1 MGIELISEANPDDS
15 RLSIEPPTQVSRRDV
30 VGSPRIRLRGIG
42 PELKEQAWESDCHI
56 RIGRLPSM
64 EVQTGDP
71 SISRIHAE
79 VVLDEKGWTVRDL
92 GSTNGTYL
100 NGLRVGPSG
109 QRLQRCDLLQCG
121 ALVLFVEGMI
131 DHPGIALEKPRY
143 FVEASARQSWEE
155 AVDYLTLDDTRRTHP
170 GEHLMTL
177 LRAGHHFSHL
187 ASPEDWYRICLQDVA
202 LALDAQRGAIVLVG
216 PQEDSISVE
225 AVYSVKSRRAKDAYF
240 SRTATRRCL
249 ARGESLLC
257 SNVKN
262 DAELLGAPSVANG
275 AMSSIICALLRSPR
289 KHLGV
294 LHLSRGF
301 SQEPFTED
309 DLRLADAM
317 AVNLSEAVESG
328 QRVQEKREELF
339 LQTVVALAQ
348 AIEMRDEYTGGHTRR
363 VANYSLLLAEKLQ
376 LTPGEKRVLR
386 VGAPIHDIGKI
397 GVDDAILRKRD
408 KLTAAEFNHLKT
420 HTLKGA
426 AILETIPDL
435 KEAVPIA
442 RNHHERWDGDGY
454 PDKLAGEQIPR
465 LARIVAVADA
475 FDAMTSDRPYRNSMT
490 PTEAFDKIERAS
502 GTQLDPECAQ
512 AFLGLRSRIEKLLQE
527 RCSVSGPHH
536 LSSASGAGSKV

>member
-1 MGIELISEANPDDS
+1 
-15 RLSIEPPTQVSRRDV
+15 
-30 VGSPRIRLRGIG
+30 
-42 PELKEQAWESDCHI
+42 
-56 RIGRLPSM
+56 
-64 EVQTGDP
+64 
-71 SISRIHAE
+71 
-79 VVLDEKGWTVRDL
+79 
-92 GSTNGTYL
+92 
-100 NGLRVGPSG
+100 
-109 QRLQRCDLLQCG
+109 
-121 ALVLFVEGMI
+121 
-131 DHPGIALEKPRY
+131 
-143 FVEASARQSWEE
+143 
-155 AVDYLTLDDTRRTHP
+155 
-170 GEHLMTL
+170 
-177 LRAGHHFSHL
+177 
-187 ASPEDWYRICLQDVA
+187 
-202 LALDAQRGAIVLVG
+202 
-216 PQEDSISVE
+216 
-225 AVYSVKSRRAKDAYF
+225 
-240 SRTATRRCL
+240 
-249 ARGESLLC
+249 
-257 SNVKN
+257 
-262 DAELLGAPSVANG
+262 
-275 AMSSIICALLRSPR
+275 MSSIICALLRSPR
-289 KHLGV
+289 RHLGV

-317 AVNLSEAVESG
+317 AVNLSEAVETG
-328 QRVQEKREELF
+328 QQVQEKREELF

-363 VANYSLLLAEKLQ
+363 VADYSLLLAEKLR

-502 GTQLDPECAQ
+502 GTQLDPECAH
-512 AFLGLRSRIEKLLQE
+512 AFLGLRPRIEKLLQE
-527 RCSVSGPHH
+527 RAPVPGPQHLFRVSD
-536 LSSASGAGSKV
+536 AGSKVQRLDHGK

>member
-1 MGIELISEANPDDS
+1 ME
-15 RLSIEPPTQVSRRDV
+15 
-30 VGSPRIRLRGIG
+30 SPRIRLRGIG
-42 PELKEQAWESDCHI
+42 PELKERSWESDRHI
-56 RIGRLPSM
+56 RIGRLSSM
-64 EVQTGDP
+64 EVQTPDP

-79 VVLDEKGWTVRDL
+79 IVLDEKGWTVRDL

-100 NGLRVGPSG
+100 NGLRVGPIG
-109 QRLQRCDLLQCG
+109 HRLQRCDLLQCG
-121 ALVLFVEGMI
+121 TLVLFVESMI
-131 DHPGIALEKPRY
+131 DNAPLMADKPRY

-155 AVDYLTLDDTRRTHP
+155 AVDYLTLDSTRRTHP

-187 ASPEDWYRICLQDVA
+187 ASAENWYRICLQDVA
-202 LALDAQRGAIVLVG
+202 LALDAQRGAILLAG
-216 PQEDSISVE
+216 ENPDMMRTE
-225 AVYSVKSRRAKDAYF
+225 AVYSAKLCRAKGAYF
-240 SRTATRRCL
+240 SKTAARRCL
-249 ARGESLLC
+249 TRGESLLC
-257 SNVKN
+257 SNVKT
-262 DAELLGAPSVANG
+262 DAELLESASVANG
-275 AMSSIICALLRSPR
+275 AMSSIICALLRTPQR
-289 KHLGV
+289 PLGV
-294 LHLSRGF
+294 LHLSRSF
-301 SQEPFTED
+301 SQEPFTQD

-317 AVNLSEAVESG
+317 ALNLSEAVDSG

-363 VANYSLLLAEKLQ
+363 VADYSLLLAEKLR
-376 LTPGEKRVLR
+376 LSAEEKRVLR

-408 KLTAAEFNHLKT
+408 QLTAAEFNHLKT

-435 KEAVPIA
+435 KDAVPIA

-454 PDKLAGEQIPR
+454 PDKLAEEQIPR

-475 FDAMTSDRPYRNSMT
+475 FDAMTSDRPYRSSLS

-512 AFLGLRSRIEKLLQE
+512 AFLSLRPKIERLLEE
-527 RCSVSGPHH
+527 RS
-536 LSSASGAGSKV
+536 LASGIRLPKFSKSPEV

>member
-1 MGIELISEANPDDS
+1 M
-15 RLSIEPPTQVSRRDV
+15 
-30 VGSPRIRLRGIG
+30 GSPRIRLRGIG
-42 PELKEQAWESDCHI
+42 PELKERAWESDRHI

-79 VVLDEKGWTVRDL
+79 VILDEKGWTVRDL

-109 QRLQRCDLLQCG
+109 QRLHRCDLLQCG
-121 ALVLFVEGMI
+121 SLILFVEGMA
-131 DHPGIALEKPRY
+131 DHPGVIADKPRY

-177 LRAGHHFSHL
+177 LRAGHHFSHS

-202 LALDAQRGAIVLVG
+202 LALHAQRGAIVLVG
-216 PQEDSISVE
+216 PHDDSLRVE
-225 AVYSVKSRRAKDAYF
+225 AVYSAKPRRAKDVYF

-262 DAELLGAPSVANG
+262 DAELLDAPSVANG
-275 AMSSIICALLRSPR
+275 AMSSIICALLRSSR
-289 KHLGV
+289 RHLGV

-317 AVNLSEAVESG
+317 AVNLSEAVESC

-363 VANYSLLLAEKLQ
+363 VADYSLLLAEKLR
-376 LTPGEKRVLR
+376 LTPSEKRVLR
-386 VGAPIHDIGKI
+386 VGAPVHDIGKI

-435 KEAVPIA
+435 NEAVSIA
-442 RNHHERWDGDGY
+442 RNHHERWDGEGY
-454 PDKLAGEQIPR
+454 PDKLDGERIPR

-475 FDAMTSDRPYRNSMT
+475 FDAMTSDRPYRRSMT
-490 PTEAFDKIERAS
+490 PTEAFDKIGQAS
-502 GTQLDPECAQ
+502 GTQLDPECAH
-512 AFLGLRSRIEKLLQE
+512 AFTALRPRIEKLLQE
-527 RCSVSGPHH
+527 RGPITTPRH
-536 LSSASGAGSKV
+536 LSEAQDFVSKVPEA

>member
-1 MGIELISEANPDDS
+1 M
-15 RLSIEPPTQVSRRDV
+15 
-30 VGSPRIRLRGIG
+30 GSPRIRLRGIG
-42 PELKEQAWESDCHI
+42 PEFKEKSWESDRHI
-56 RIGRLPSM
+56 RIGRLSSM
-64 EVQTGDP
+64 EVQTPDP

-79 VVLDEKGWTVRDL
+79 IVLDEKGWTVRDL

-100 NGLRVGPSG
+100 NGLRVGPIG
-109 QRLQRCDLLQCG
+109 HRLHRCDLVQCG
-121 ALVLFVEGMI
+121 TLVLFVESMTDYAAFMG
-131 DHPGIALEKPRY
+131 EKPRY

-155 AVDYLTLDDTRRTHP
+155 AVDYLTLDATRRTHP

-187 ASPEDWYRICLQDVA
+187 ASAEDWYRICLQDVA

-216 PQEDSISVE
+216 EDAETMKAE
-225 AVYSVKSRRAKDAYF
+225 AVYSAKACRSKAAYF
-240 SRTATRRCL
+240 SKTAARRCL
-249 ARGESLLC
+249 SRGESLLC

-262 DAELLGAPSVANG
+262 DAELLESASVANG
-275 AMSSIICALLRSPR
+275 AMSSIICALLRTPQR
-289 KHLGV
+289 LLGV
-294 LHLSRGF
+294 LHLSRSF
-301 SQEPFTED
+301 SQEPFTQD
-309 DLRLADAM
+309 DLRLGDAM
-317 AVNLSEAVESG
+317 ALNLSEAVESG

-363 VANYSLLLAEKLQ
+363 VADYSMLLAEKLG
-376 LTPGEKRVLR
+376 LSSGEMRVLR

-435 KEAVPIA
+435 KDAVTIA
-442 RNHHERWDGDGY
+442 RNHHERWDGNGY
-454 PDKLAGEQIPR
+454 PDKLIGEQIPR

-475 FDAMTSDRPYRNSMT
+475 FDAMTSDRPYRSSLS
-490 PTEAFDKIERAS
+490 PTEAFDIIERAT
-502 GTQLDPECAQ
+502 GTQLDPECAK
-512 AFLGLRSRIEKLLQE
+512 AFLCLRPRIERLLQE
-527 RCSVSGPHH
+527 RG
-536 LSSASGAGSKV
+536 SAAWISPPKFPNHPVTP

>member
-1 MGIELISEANPDDS
+1 M
-15 RLSIEPPTQVSRRDV
+15 
-30 VGSPRIRLRGIG
+30 GSPRIRLRGIG
-42 PELKEQAWESDCHI
+42 PELKERSWESDRQI
-56 RIGRLPSM
+56 RIGRLASM
-64 EVQTGDP
+64 EVQTPDP

-79 VVLDEKGWTVRDL
+79 IILDEKGWTVRDL

-100 NGLRVGPSG
+100 NGLRVGPTG
-109 QRLQRCDLLQCG
+109 QRLRRCDLVQCG
-121 ALVLFVEGMI
+121 TLVLFVENLTEN
-131 DHPGIALEKPRY
+131 PGLVGEKPR
-143 FVEASARQSWEE
+143 FLIEACARQTWEE
-155 AVDYLTLDDTRRTHP
+155 AVDYLTLDATRRTHP

-202 LALDAQRGAIVLVG
+202 VALDAQRGAIVLVG
-216 PQEDSISVE
+216 DNLETMNVE
-225 AVYSVKSRRAKDAYF
+225 AVYSAKRCRTKDAYY
-240 SRTATRRCL
+240 SKTAARRCL
-249 ARGESLLC
+249 SRGETLLC

-262 DAELLGAPSVANG
+262 DAELLESASVANG
-275 AMSSIICALLRSPR
+275 AMSSIICALLRTPQR
-289 KHLGV
+289 ALGV
-294 LHLSRGF
+294 LHLSRSF
-301 SQEPFTED
+301 SQEPFTPE

-317 AVNLSEAVESG
+317 AINLSEAVESG
-328 QRVQEKREELF
+328 QRIQEKREELF

-363 VANYSLLLAEKLQ
+363 VADYSLLLAEKLR
-376 LTPGEKRVLR
+376 LPHAEKRVLGI
-386 VGAPIHDIGKI
+386 GAPIHDIGKI

-435 KEAVPIA
+435 KDAVPIA

-475 FDAMTSDRPYRNSMT
+475 FDAMTSDRPYRNSLT

-502 GTQLDPECAQ
+502 GTQLDPDCAQ
-512 AFLGLRSRIEKLLQE
+512 AFLSLRPRIEKLLVE
-527 RCSVSGPHH
+527 RGSLANPRQ
-536 LSSASGAGSKV
+536 LLASTGVEGKTYRRELLK

>member
-1 MGIELISEANPDDS
+1 VE
-15 RLSIEPPTQVSRRDV
+15 
-30 VGSPRIRLRGIG
+30 SPRIRLRGIG
-42 PELKEQAWESDCHI
+42 PELKEQAWESDRQI

-79 VVLDEKGWTVRDL
+79 VILDEKGWTVRDL

-121 ALVLFVEGMI
+121 SLVLFVEGMV
-131 DHPGIALEKPRY
+131 DHPGMVAEKPRY
-143 FVEASARQSWEE
+143 FVEASARHQSWEE

-187 ASPEDWYRICLQDVA
+187 TSPDDWYRICLQDVA
-202 LALDAQRGAIVLVG
+202 LALDAPRGAIVLVG
-216 PQEDSISVE
+216 ADADSLSVE
-225 AVYSVKSRRAKDAYF
+225 AVYSAKPRRAKDAYF
-240 SRTATRRCL
+240 SKTAIRRCL

-275 AMSSIICALLRSPR
+275 AMSSIICAFLRSSR
-289 KHLGV
+289 RSLGV

-301 SQEPFTED
+301 SQDSFTED

-339 LQTVVALAQ
+339 LQTLVALAQ

-363 VANYSLLLAEKLQ
+363 VADYSLLLAEKLR
-376 LTPGEKRVLR
+376 LTPAEKRVLR

-408 KLTAAEFNHLKT
+408 KITAAEFNHLKT

-454 PDKLAGEQIPR
+454 PDKLAGERIPR

-475 FDAMTSDRPYRNSMT
+475 FDAMTSDRPYRRSLT
-490 PTEAFDKIERAS
+490 AIEAFSTIERAS

-512 AFLGLRSRIEKLLQE
+512 AFLGLRSGIEKMLKE
-527 RCSVSGPHH
+527 RGPAPGYRP
-536 LSSASGAGSKV
+536 LSQTSAGGSRSTMM